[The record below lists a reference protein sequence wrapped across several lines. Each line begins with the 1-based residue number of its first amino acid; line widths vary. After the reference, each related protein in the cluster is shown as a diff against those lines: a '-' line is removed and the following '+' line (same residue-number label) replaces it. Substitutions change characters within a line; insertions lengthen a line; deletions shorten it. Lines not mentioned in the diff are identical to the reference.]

1 MGQVNLP
8 RARLDLRIGRSI
20 VYEDEDLL
28 VVYKPAGLLTV
39 DDDRGSTNLYSL
51 LKERESRS
59 PLRRDRLFVVHRLD
73 RDTSGLLIFAR
84 SARVKDVLQSAFEEG
99 AVERRYE
106 AVVSGRR
113 LPLDKTL
120 RVTINLAQDQKGNIK
135 VVSRGGKECV
145 TYIRCLAQGEQR
157 SLLDVSLLTGR
168 RNQIRLSL
176 KTLGCPIVGDSKY
189 GGIRAERMMLNAYL
203 LDFPSELGLKRAH
216 FEVPRLF
223 AKGFNLPERD

>member
-8 RARLDLRIGRSI
+8 PARLDLRIGRSI

-106 AVVSGRR
+106 AVVSGREISR
-113 LPLDKTL
+113 WSPAGARSVSPTSAASL
-120 RVTINLAQDQKGNIK
+120 RA
-135 VVSRGGKECV
+135 SS
-145 TYIRCLAQGEQR
+145 A
-157 SLLDVSLLTGR
+157 
-168 RNQIRLSL
+168 LSWM
-176 KTLGCPIVGDSKY
+176 S
-189 GGIRAERMMLNAYL
+189 
-203 LDFPSELGLKRAH
+203 PS
-216 FEVPRLF
+216 
-223 AKGFNLPERD
+223 